1 MKRVHS
7 VTTLAVAGAMS
18 VGVVTAGATA
28 AQAAT
33 RPAPATATSSQRA
46 YAGAPSSRT
55 ASART
60 IGDDVFRVTRLV
72 SNRAGSSRVIFC
84 ATDLRT
90 GRTVRLN

>member
-46 YAGAPSSRT
+46 YAGAPIKS